1 MMVCAIRKKKSVRT
15 EMENRGTWVHDRQIE
30 RGRERER
37 EWKRRGDKER
47 GSRGTRMDRE

>member
-37 EWKRRGDKER
+37 ERER
-47 GSRGTRMDRE
+47 EGAREREKGRETGSE